1 MQTFSLQFFSASSPK
16 VSTWFNL
23 ISLPVKNENGCHCC
37 SKLHKILDYYN
48 HYMAILLADIFAL
61 LISHS
66 FL

>member
-23 ISLPVKNENGCHCC
+23 ISLPNENGCHCC
-37 SKLHKILDYYN
+37 SKLHKILDYCN